1 MTTARAV
8 LVLIDGARADV
19 LRELLGRGDLPNLAR
34 WVIEPGGL
42 GVGTTVFPSTTGV
55 AYIPFLFGRFPGSV
69 DIPGIRWLNRR
80 GAVGGWRE
88 QWRAARSYCGV
99 QGGWLNRDIAPAP
112 SLFDLVPDSIAIC
125 TPLTRG
131 LAAGANRI
139 PTRRVVLGA
148 AAHYIGTYPA
158 LDRAVARVWLEAAD
172 EPWRF
177 LFVVFPGVDGISH
190 LKDPL
195 HPAVLESYRL
205 VDRALG
211 DFVARLRQ
219 RGEELPAFFVVSD
232 HGMTVM
238 RDHSD
243 VAVQLERDGI
253 RTLRHP
259 MHVWRR
265 HARAATMVS
274 GNASVQVYFDPRS
287 GRDRPLTESEI
298 PGDVLD
304 RFLAL
309 PAVRLAA
316 CRSDTGGVIVRTRTG
331 RARLTDASGLVRYAP
346 QNGDPLGLGGYA
358 ELDDRE
364 LLARTRETDVPD
376 APRQLL
382 QLFQSPRAGDLAL
395 AASPGADF
403 RGPWEIPEH
412 RAGHGSLIAEHME
425 VPIAASVA
433 LPELPMRTVDLMP
446 TILERLD
453 VAVPPGVAL
462 DGVPFS
468 KLAAVTDSLTR

>member
-1 MTTARAV
+1 MVEARAV

-42 GVGTTVFPSTTGV
+42 AVGTTVFPSTTGV
-55 AYIPFLFGRFPGSV
+55 AYIPFLFGRYPGSV
-69 DIPGIRWLNRR
+69 GVPGIRWLDRAR
-80 GAVGGWRE
+80 AARGWRE

-99 QGGWLNRDIAPAP
+99 QGGLLNSDIAPAP

-131 LAAGANRI
+131 LAAGAHRI

-148 AAHYIGTYPA
+148 AAHYIGTYPV
-158 LDRAVARVWLEAAD
+158 LDRAVARAWLDAAD
-172 EPWRF
+172 EAWRF

-211 DFVARLRQ
+211 DFVARVRR

-253 RTLRHP
+253 PTLRHP
-259 MHVWRR
+259 AHVWRILQGLNWSLQR
-265 HARAATMVS
+265 PARQARERDEAAI
-274 GNASVQVYFDPRS
+274 GQWRRQRWPQVKKTR
-287 GRDRPLTESEI
+287 GAGT
-298 PGDVLD
+298 PG
-304 RFLAL
+304 
-309 PAVRLAA
+309 
-316 CRSDTGGVIVRTRTG
+316 
-331 RARLTDASGLVRYAP
+331 
-346 QNGDPLGLGGYA
+346 
-358 ELDDRE
+358 
-364 LLARTRETDVPD
+364 
-376 APRQLL
+376 
-382 QLFQSPRAGDLAL
+382 
-395 AASPGADF
+395 
-403 RGPWEIPEH
+403 
-412 RAGHGSLIAEHME
+412 
-425 VPIAASVA
+425 
-433 LPELPMRTVDLMP
+433 
-446 TILERLD
+446 
-453 VAVPPGVAL
+453 
-462 DGVPFS
+462 
-468 KLAAVTDSLTR
+468 

>member
-1 MTTARAV
+1 MRVV
-8 LVLIDGARADV
+8 LVLIDGARTDV
-19 LRELLGRGDLPNLAR
+19 LRDLLKRGDLPHLAR
-34 WVIEPGGL
+34 WVIEPGSL
-42 GVGTTVFPSTTGV
+42 TTGTTVFPSTTGV
-55 AYIPFLFGRFPGSV
+55 AYIPFLFGRYPGSV
-69 DIPGIRWLNRR
+69 GIPGIRWLDRR
-80 GAVGGWRE
+80 GAAGGWRA
-88 QWRAARSYCGV
+88 QWHAARSYCGV
-99 QGGWLNRDIAPAP
+99 QGGLLNSDIAPAP
-112 SLFDLVPDSIAIC
+112 SLFDLVPESIAIC

-131 LAAGANRI
+131 LGPNGNRI
-139 PTRRVVLGA
+139 ALRRAVLGS
-148 AAHYIGTYPA
+148 AAHYLGTYPA
-158 LDRAVARVWLEAAD
+158 LDRAVARAWLEAAA

-211 DFVARLRQ
+211 DFVARVRQ
-219 RGEELPAFFVVSD
+219 RGDELPAFFVVSD

-238 RDHSD
+238 RDHFD

-253 RTLRHP
+253 RTIRHP
-259 MHVWRR
+259 THVWRR
-265 HARAATMVS
+265 GARAATMVS

-298 PGDVLD
+298 PGDMLD

-309 PAVRLAA
+309 
-316 CRSDTGGVIVRTRTG
+316 
-331 RARLTDASGLVRYAP
+331 
-346 QNGDPLGLGGYA
+346 
-358 ELDDRE
+358 
-364 LLARTRETDVPD
+364 
-376 APRQLL
+376 
-382 QLFQSPRAGDLAL
+382 
-395 AASPGADF
+395 
-403 RGPWEIPEH
+403 WEIPEH

-433 LPELPMRTVDLMP
+433 LPELPLRTVDLMP

-453 VAVPPGVAL
+453 VAVPPGVTL

-468 KLAAVTDSLTR
+468 KLAAVTDSL